1 VLASGR
7 GSNLQ
12 AIIDAGGRG
21 ELDAG
26 VALVISDRRNA
37 ESLRRAS
44 RHGIEGVYV
53 DPGAFSSGEAHDE
66 HIATLLVDGQVD
78 LVILAGYMRII
89 GPTIL
94 RAFRW
99 RVMNIHP
106 ALLPAFPGKEGQRQ
120 ALEQGVKVSGC
131 TVHFV
136 DGGMDSG
143 PIILQ
148 RVVAVGEGDTVG
160 DLADRILAEEH
171 RAYPQAIQ
179 LYAEGRL
186 RIVDDRHVEVLPGP
200 DRPTSSPRGVGSD
213 PLPSRAV
220 RRRAL
225 LSVYDKTGLVGFAR
239 GLVDAGFDLVSSGG
253 TARVIAEAG
262 LPVTAVEDVTGFP
275 EMLDGRVKTLHP
287 AIHGGIL
294 ARRDVPDHL
303 PQIAAHGI
311 LPIDLVCVNLYP
323 FQATVNRLAGGEP
336 GLPTTP
342 EAFAEAIENIDIG
355 GPALIRAAAK
365 NHEAV
370 AIVTD
375 PAQYDEILASLRAG
389 ADVSPEV
396 RRRLALT
403 AFRHTAFYDTL
414 IATYLEGIAAE
425 DATCLGGI
433 AAEGAV
439 AASGD
444 AASADAAR
452 SDAAPGSAAAIRFP
466 DHLTLAYEKV
476 DDLRYG
482 ENPHQTA
489 AFYRHPLR
497 RVLDDLGATLPGA
510 AQLQGKELSYNNIA
524 DAEAALRCVEE
535 FRDDSRDRAP
545 QGLGDVF
552 RGLAAAVAVKHMN
565 PCGAALAPDILT
577 AYRRCFESDP
587 VSIFG
592 GIVALNRPVAADLAA
607 ELARIFLEVV
617 LAPEFTPEALKILA
631 RKPDLRLLV
640 LPVGAERA
648 PLAQLAFETKS
659 IGGGLLVQTPDL
671 IRVGPEGWKE
681 VTARYPTPDELV
693 DLWFAW
699 KTVKHVKSNA
709 ITVAKDRQLLGVG
722 AGQMNRVDSVRLA
735 VGHAGDRTRGAV
747 LASDAFFP
755 FPDSVEVAAAA
766 GITAIVQP
774 GGSVKDGEAIK
785 TADAAGMAMVFTGE
799 RHFGH

>member
-1 VLASGR
+1 MRETGKLRLGVLASGR

-12 AIIDAGGRG
+12 AIIDAGERG

-26 VALVISDRRNA
+26 VVLVISDHRNA

-44 RHGIEGVYV
+44 RHGIEGVFV
-53 DPGAFSSGEAHDE
+53 DPGAFSSREAYDE

-78 LVILAGYMRII
+78 LVILAGYMRIV

-94 RAFRW
+94 RAFRG

-148 RVVAVGEGDTVG
+148 RVVVVGEGDTAG

-186 RIVDDRHVEVLPGP
+186 RIVDDRHVEVLPDP
-200 DRPTSSPRGVGSD
+200 DRPMSSPRGGGSD
-213 PLPSRAV
+213 PLPARAV

-336 GLPTTP
+336 GLPTAP
-342 EAFAEAIENIDIG
+342 EALAEAIENIDIG

-365 NHEAV
+365 NHDAV
-370 AIVTD
+370 AVVTD
-375 PAQYDEILASLRAG
+375 PSQYDEILASLRAG
-389 ADVSPEV
+389 ADVSPEI
-396 RRRLALT
+396 RQRLALT

-425 DATCLGGI
+425 
-433 AAEGAV
+433 GAG
-439 AASGD
+439 AS
-444 AASADAAR
+444 
-452 SDAAPGSAAAIRFP
+452 AIRFP

-482 ENPHQTA
+482 ENPHQAA

-535 FRDDSRDRAP
+535 FRGP
-545 QGLGDVF
+545 
-552 RGLAAAVAVKHMN
+552 AAAVSVKHMN

-577 AYRRCFESDP
+577 AYRRCFQSDP

-592 GIVALNRPVAADLAA
+592 GIVALNRPVAADLAV

-648 PLAQLAFETKS
+648 PLAQLTFETKS
-659 IGGGLLVQTPDL
+659 VGGGLLVQTPDL
-671 IRVGPEGWKE
+671 VRVGPEGWKA
-681 VTARYPTPDELV
+681 VTARRPTQAESE

-699 KTVKHVKSNA
+699 KIVKHVKSNA
-709 ITVAKDRQLLGVG
+709 ITVARDRQLLGVG

-735 VGHAGDRTRGAV
+735 VGHAGDRARGAV

-766 GITAIVQP
+766 GVTAIVQP

-785 TADAAGMAMVFTGE
+785 AADAAGMTMVFTGE
-799 RHFGH
+799 RHFRH

>member
-1 VLASGR
+1 MRETGKLRLGVLASGR

-12 AIIDAGGRG
+12 AIIDAGERG

-26 VALVISDRRNA
+26 VVLVISDHRNA

-44 RHGIEGVYV
+44 RHGIEGVFV
-53 DPGAFSSGEAHDE
+53 DPGAFSSREAYDE

-78 LVILAGYMRII
+78 LVILAGYMRIV

-94 RAFRW
+94 RAFRG

-148 RVVAVGEGDTVG
+148 RVVAVGEGDTAG

-179 LYAEGRL
+179 LHAEGRL
-186 RIVDDRHVEVLPGP
+186 RIVDDRHVEILAGP
-200 DRPTSSPRGVGSD
+200 DRPTSSPRGGGSD
-213 PLPSRAV
+213 PLASRAV

-239 GLVDAGFDLVSSGG
+239 GLVNAGFDLVSSGG

-336 GLPTTP
+336 GLPTAP

-365 NHEAV
+365 NHDAV
-370 AIVTD
+370 AVVTD
-375 PAQYDEILASLRAG
+375 PSQYDEILASLRAG
-389 ADVSPEV
+389 ADVSPEI
-396 RRRLALT
+396 RQRLALT

-425 DATCLGGI
+425 
-433 AAEGAV
+433 GAG
-439 AASGD
+439 AS
-444 AASADAAR
+444 
-452 SDAAPGSAAAIRFP
+452 AIRFP

-482 ENPHQTA
+482 ENPHQAA

-535 FRDDSRDRAP
+535 FRGP
-545 QGLGDVF
+545 
-552 RGLAAAVAVKHMN
+552 AAAVSVKHMN

-577 AYRRCFESDP
+577 AYRRCFQSDP

-592 GIVALNRPVAADLAA
+592 GIVALNRPVAADLAV

-640 LPVGAERA
+640 LPVGAERP
-648 PLAQLAFETKS
+648 PLAQLTFETKS
-659 IGGGLLVQTPDL
+659 VGGGLLVQTPDL
-671 IRVGPEGWKE
+671 TRVGPEGWKA
-681 VTARYPTPDELV
+681 VTARRPTQAEGE

-699 KTVKHVKSNA
+699 KIVKHVKSNA
-709 ITVAKDRQLLGVG
+709 ITVARDRQLLGVG

-735 VGHAGDRTRGAV
+735 VGHAGDRARGAV

-766 GITAIVQP
+766 GVTAIVQP

-785 TADAAGMAMVFTGE
+785 AADAAGMTMVFTGE
-799 RHFGH
+799 RHFRH

>member
-1 VLASGR
+1 MRETGKLRLGVLASGR

-12 AIIDAGGRG
+12 AIIDAGERG

-26 VALVISDRRNA
+26 VVLVISDHRNA

-44 RHGIEGVYV
+44 RHGIEGVFV
-53 DPGAFSSGEAHDE
+53 DPGAFSSREAYDE

-78 LVILAGYMRII
+78 LVILAGYMRIV

-94 RAFRW
+94 RAFRG

-148 RVVAVGEGDTVG
+148 RVVVVGEGDTAG

-186 RIVDDRHVEVLPGP
+186 RIVDDRHVEVLPDP
-200 DRPTSSPRGVGSD
+200 DRPMSSPRGGGSD
-213 PLPSRAV
+213 PLPARAV

-336 GLPTTP
+336 GLPTAP

-365 NHEAV
+365 NHDAV
-370 AIVTD
+370 AVVTD
-375 PAQYDEILASLRAG
+375 PSQYDEILASLRAG
-389 ADVSPEV
+389 ADVSPEI
-396 RRRLALT
+396 RQRLALT

-425 DATCLGGI
+425 
-433 AAEGAV
+433 GAG
-439 AASGD
+439 AS
-444 AASADAAR
+444 
-452 SDAAPGSAAAIRFP
+452 AIRFP

-482 ENPHQTA
+482 ENPHQAA

-535 FRDDSRDRAP
+535 FRGP
-545 QGLGDVF
+545 
-552 RGLAAAVAVKHMN
+552 AAAVSVKHMN

-577 AYRRCFESDP
+577 AYRRCFQSDP

-592 GIVALNRPVAADLAA
+592 GIVALNRPVAADLAV

-648 PLAQLAFETKS
+648 PLAQLTFETKS
-659 IGGGLLVQTPDL
+659 VGGGLLVQTPDL
-671 IRVGPEGWKE
+671 VRVGPEGWKA
-681 VTARYPTPDELV
+681 VTARRPTQAEGE

-699 KTVKHVKSNA
+699 KIVKHVKSNA
-709 ITVAKDRQLLGVG
+709 ITVARDRQLLGVG

-735 VGHAGDRTRGAV
+735 VGHAGDRARGAV

-766 GITAIVQP
+766 GVTAIVQP

-785 TADAAGMAMVFTGE
+785 AADAAGMTMVFTGE
-799 RHFGH
+799 RHFRH

>member
-1 VLASGR
+1 LRETGKLRLGVLASGR

-12 AIIDAGGRG
+12 AIIDAGERG

-26 VALVISDRRNA
+26 VVLVISDHRNA

-44 RHGIEGVYV
+44 RHGIEGVFV
-53 DPGAFSSGEAHDE
+53 DPGAFSSREAYDE

-78 LVILAGYMRII
+78 LVILAGYMRIV

-94 RAFRW
+94 RAFRG

-148 RVVAVGEGDTVG
+148 RVVVVGEGDTAG

-186 RIVDDRHVEVLPGP
+186 RIVDDRHVEVLPDP
-200 DRPTSSPRGVGSD
+200 DRPMSSPRGGGSD
-213 PLPSRAV
+213 PLPARAV

-336 GLPTTP
+336 GLPTAP
-342 EAFAEAIENIDIG
+342 EALAEAIENIDIG

-365 NHEAV
+365 NHDAV
-370 AIVTD
+370 AVVTD
-375 PAQYDEILASLRAG
+375 PSQYDEILASLRAG
-389 ADVSPEV
+389 ADVSPEI
-396 RRRLALT
+396 RQRLALT

-425 DATCLGGI
+425 
-433 AAEGAV
+433 GAG
-439 AASGD
+439 AS
-444 AASADAAR
+444 
-452 SDAAPGSAAAIRFP
+452 AIRFP

-482 ENPHQTA
+482 ENPHQAA

-535 FRDDSRDRAP
+535 FRGP
-545 QGLGDVF
+545 
-552 RGLAAAVAVKHMN
+552 AAAVSVKHMN

-577 AYRRCFESDP
+577 AYRRCFQSDP

-592 GIVALNRPVAADLAA
+592 GIVALNRPVAADLAV

-648 PLAQLAFETKS
+648 PLAQLTFETKS
-659 IGGGLLVQTPDL
+659 VGGGLLVQTPDL
-671 IRVGPEGWKE
+671 VRVGPEGWKA
-681 VTARYPTPDELV
+681 VTARRPTQAEGE

-699 KTVKHVKSNA
+699 KIVKHVKSNA
-709 ITVAKDRQLLGVG
+709 ITVARDRQLLGVG

-735 VGHAGDRTRGAV
+735 VGHAGDRARGAV

-766 GITAIVQP
+766 GVTAIVQP

-785 TADAAGMAMVFTGE
+785 AADAAGMTMVFTGE
-799 RHFGH
+799 RHFRH

>member
-1 VLASGR
+1 MRETGKLRLGVLASGR

-12 AIIDAGGRG
+12 AIIDAGERG

-26 VALVISDRRNA
+26 VVLVISDHRNA

-44 RHGIEGVYV
+44 RHGIEGVFV
-53 DPGAFSSGEAHDE
+53 DPEAFSSREAYDE

-78 LVILAGYMRII
+78 LIILAGYMRIV

-94 RAFRW
+94 NAFRR

-120 ALEQGVKVSGC
+120 ALERGVKISGC

-148 RVVAVGEGDTVG
+148 RVVAVGEGDTAG

-186 RIVDDRHVEVLPGP
+186 RIVDDRHVEVLPDP
-200 DRPTSSPRGVGSD
+200 DRPTSSPRGGGSD

-336 GLPTTP
+336 GLPTAP

-370 AIVTD
+370 AVVTD
-375 PAQYDEILASLRAG
+375 PSQYDEILASLRAG
-389 ADVSPEV
+389 ADVSPEI
-396 RRRLALT
+396 RQRLALT

-414 IATYLEGIAAE
+414 IAAYLEGIAV
-425 DATCLGGI
+425 
-433 AAEGAV
+433 EGAG
-439 AASGD
+439 AASED
-444 AASADAAR
+444 AAS
-452 SDAAPGSAAAIRFP
+452 AIRFP

-482 ENPHQTA
+482 ENPHQAA

-535 FRDDSRDRAP
+535 FRGP
-545 QGLGDVF
+545 
-552 RGLAAAVAVKHMN
+552 AAAVSVKHMN

-577 AYRRCFESDP
+577 AYRRCFQSDP

-592 GIVALNRPVAADLAA
+592 GIVALNRPVATDLAV

-648 PLAQLAFETKS
+648 PLAQLTFETKS
-659 IGGGLLVQTPDL
+659 VGGGLLVQTPDL
-671 IRVGPEGWKE
+671 IRVGPEGWKA
-681 VTARYPTPDELV
+681 VTARRPTQAEGE

-699 KTVKHVKSNA
+699 KIAKHVKSNA
-709 ITVAKDRQLLGVG
+709 ITVARDRQLLGVG

-735 VGHAGDRTRGAV
+735 VGHAGARARGAV

-766 GITAIVQP
+766 GVTAIVQP

-785 TADAAGMAMVFTGE
+785 VADAAGMAMVFTGE
-799 RHFGH
+799 RHFRH

>member
-1 VLASGR
+1 MLASGR

-21 ELDAG
+21 QLDAG
-26 VALVISDRRNA
+26 VALVISDHRNA

-53 DPGAFSSGEAHDE
+53 DPGAFSSRDAYDE
-66 HIATLLVDGQVD
+66 HIATLLIDGQVD
-78 LVILAGYMRII
+78 LVILAGYMRIV

-94 RAFRW
+94 RVFRW

-148 RVVAVGEGDTVG
+148 RVVAVGEGDTAG

-200 DRPTSSPRGVGSD
+200 GRPTSSPRGGGSD
-213 PLPSRAV
+213 PLPARAV

-323 FQATVNRLAGGEP
+323 FQATVNRLAGGVP
-336 GLPTTP
+336 GLPTAP
-342 EAFAEAIENIDIG
+342 EAFAEALENIDIG

-370 AIVTD
+370 TVVTD

-425 DATCLGGI
+425 GATYTRGI
-433 AAEGAV
+433 AAEGAG

-444 AASADAAR
+444 A
-452 SDAAPGSAAAIRFP
+452 AAAIRFP

-552 RGLAAAVAVKHMN
+552 RGLAAAVSVKHMN

-617 LAPEFTPEALKILA
+617 LAPEFTPEALTILA
-631 RKPDLRLLV
+631 QKSDLRLLV
-640 LPVGAERA
+640 LPIGTEQA

-659 IGGGLLVQTPDL
+659 IGGGILVQTPDL
-671 IRVGPEGWKE
+671 IRVGPEGWKA
-681 VTARYPTPDELV
+681 VTARHPTPDELV

-699 KTVKHVKSNA
+699 RVVRHVKSNA

-735 VGHAGDRTRGAV
+735 AGHAGDRTRGAV

-766 GITAIVQP
+766 GITAIAQP

-785 TADAAGMAMVFTGE
+785 AADAAGMAMVFTGE
-799 RHFGH
+799 RHFRH